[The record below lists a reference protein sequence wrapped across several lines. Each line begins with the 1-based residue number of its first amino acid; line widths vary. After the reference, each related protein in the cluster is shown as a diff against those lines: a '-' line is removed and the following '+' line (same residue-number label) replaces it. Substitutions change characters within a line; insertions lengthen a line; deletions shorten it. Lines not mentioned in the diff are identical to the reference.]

1 MLATITDDAH
11 TIFLASRSNYQNLIE
26 GTHVPGVSYPTELS
40 TNLTSKRTSHKI
52 AEQGRRNRI
61 NVALQEMLSLL
72 PKSSPLISARD
83 GSSSNGDGEAGGD
96 SGSRKGELGGKNGG
110 NSKAATVESAIDYI
124 RALQQETE
132 EKSKAVEERDRE
144 CESLKKKLE
153 EMEKLLGQKGLTPP
167 SGEKGGSSSSSIE

>member
-1 MLATITDDAH
+1 MLATVSDDAH

-72 PKSSPLISARD
+72 PKSSPLILARD

-96 SGSRKGELGGKNGG
+96 GGLRKGDLGGKNSG

-124 RALQQETE
+124 RALQEETE
-132 EKSKAVEERDRE
+132 EKSKAVEERNRE
-144 CESLKKKLE
+144 CESLKKKLKE
-153 EMEKLLGQKGLTPP
+153 LEKLLGQKGLT
-167 SGEKGGSSSSSIE
+167 EKGGSNSSSGD